1 MPRQPS
7 PEQIIVGHRAALALV
22 RSRVVNY
29 AKTAWIAQGSY
40 RDADIDRL
48 VSLIVPRVQ
57 AGQVQT
63 ANLTSSYIATLA
75 TVRRGKLIKPQ
86 PINRLAV
93 TGGRGTPAED
103 VYRRPAIEMY
113 NALSGGAVF
122 QVAKEM
128 GLNRL
133 TSLVATDMQMSQV
146 RQADAS
152 YQSIGAKKYERILG
166 DGGKDGNC
174 ALCIIAS
181 TQQYW
186 VGDLSPIHPGCS
198 CSTDEI
204 SAENPWDVD
213 AKAQL
218 LEETHAR
225 VEQATGREA
234 DRSGRD
240 AGLNDKFKDYT
251 KIQIRNHGEMGPVLT
266 LKGQHFTGPSQ
277 LTKAAPIERLSMVE
291 AQLKSYEDVLAKGG
305 GTDWMREQIP
315 RLTAE
320 RDGLTAA

>member
-1 MPRQPS
+1 MARQPS
-7 PEQIIVGHRAALALV
+7 PEEIIVGHRAALALV

-48 VSLIVPRVQ
+48 VSLIVPRVE

-75 TVRRGKLIKPQ
+75 TVRRGKLVKPT

-93 TGGRGTPAED
+93 TGGRGIPAED

-113 NALSGGAVF
+113 NALSGGVVF

-152 YQSIGAKKYERILG
+152 YQSIGVKRYERVLG
-166 DGGKDGNC
+166 DGGKSGNC

-204 SAENPWDVD
+204 SAENPWDKD
-213 AKAQL
+213 AMEAR
-218 LEETHAR
+218 LEGTHALIAD
-225 VEQATGREA
+225 ATGLNP
-234 DRSGRD
+234 DDLRSGRTPD
-240 AGLNDKFKDYT
+240 YRKFLVV
-251 KIQIRNHGEMGPVLT
+251 RNHGEMGPVLT
-266 LKGQHFTGPSQ
+266 VKGQHFTGPSQ
-277 LTKAAPIERLSMVE
+277 LTKAAPTSRLSMVE